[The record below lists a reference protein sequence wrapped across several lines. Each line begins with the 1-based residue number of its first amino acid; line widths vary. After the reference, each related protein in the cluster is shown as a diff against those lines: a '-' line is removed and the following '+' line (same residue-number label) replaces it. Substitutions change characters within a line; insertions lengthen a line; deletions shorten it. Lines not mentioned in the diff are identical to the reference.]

1 MIDIITVNYPLE
13 GDRITNTKIDGD
25 ITLLDADVVICD
37 PSEIRELWKD
47 VKRGS
52 DNIPYMYS
60 PNSDRIRATLN
71 SRKTEV
77 ESLLENGKIIISFLT
92 TLSGFKG
99 EKGNRSE
106 YDIITNYDFLP
117 LQQSYVIERIMAG
130 SSSVNSLK
138 HNKIKTLFS
147 PFFEAFKDEIN
158 YTAYLEVE
166 AEGIEDYFIL
176 NKSSR
181 PVAAIHK
188 ASNGLIVLLPSIP
201 YKKDNQKLLGV
212 IRSCSKKYLTNH
224 VKTPPPSWVQAYALE
239 EERPLLEKTEI
250 LQKEIIKL
258 QEEKKQLEDE
268 KNKITLFKGLLFEQ
282 GPELESIIIKAF
294 QLLGFKAKTRKQDD
308 LEHDIVFDSPEGRG
322 IAEVEGKD
330 NDAIHIGKLDQLNRV
345 IDEDFDLTGT
355 YPQGV
360 LIGNHYR
367 LTKPE
372 NRKDPF
378 TEKVHIVANK
388 KSINL
393 LKTTTIYEMVDLI
406 LKDPS
411 NENLKSKFRKL
422 ILTTSGEIEI
432 NN

>member
-13 GDRITNTKIDGD
+13 GDRVTNTEIDGD

-47 VKRGS
+47 VKRGN

-92 TLSGFKG
+92 PLSGFRG

-106 YDIITNYDFLP
+106 YDVVTNYDFLP
-117 LQQSYVIERIMAG
+117 LQQSYFMERLKAG

-138 HNKIKTLFS
+138 HNKKKSLFS
-147 PFFEAFKDEIN
+147 PFFDAFKDEIN
-158 YTAYLEVE
+158 YSAYLEID
-166 AEGIEDYFIL
+166 ADGIDDYFIL
-176 NKSSR
+176 NKSNR
-181 PVAAIHK
+181 PVAAFHK
-188 ASNGLIVLLPSIP
+188 VSNGLIVFLPSIP
-201 YKKDNQKLLGV
+201 YKRDNQKLLGV

-224 VKTPPPSWVQAYALE
+224 VKTPPPPWVQTYALE
-239 EERPLLEKTEI
+239 GEKPLLEKTEI

-268 KNKITLFKGLLFEQ
+268 KNKITQFKGLLFEQ

-294 QLLGFKAKTRKQDD
+294 KLLGFKAETRKQED

-372 NRKDPF
+372 NRKDAF
-378 TEKVHIVANK
+378 TEKVHIVATK

-393 LKTTTIYEMVDLI
+393 LKTTTIYEMVDLV

-411 NENLKSKFRKL
+411 NEKLKAKFRKL